1 MSIPYDIFT
10 DAFLSKVSEYSFLK
24 LSEYNRTK
32 IVDGYMKRALSEFKK
47 NCKYDLTTSA
57 DDTVRTFFIDVAAND
72 LDELANI
79 VSEGMLVQ
87 WLKPYVHRQELL
99 ENAMNT
105 RDYTTYSPAELLLRV
120 GNAYKDAQKN
130 YTQMIREYS
139 YNHGD
144 LTDLHL

>member
-1 MSIPYDIFT
+1 MNISYDVFAN
-10 DAFLSKVSEYSFLK
+10 AFLSKVSERDLLK
-24 LSEYNRTK
+24 LNDYTRMTT
-32 IVDGYMKRALSEFKK
+32 VDGYMKRALSEFRK
-47 NCKYDLTTSA
+47 NCKYDFISTA
-57 DDTVRTFFIDVAAND
+57 DDVTRSFFVDVPNEDID
-72 LDELANI
+72 EIANI

-87 WLKPYVHRQELL
+87 WLKPYVHKQELL

-120 GNAYKDAQKN
+120 GGTYKDAQKN